1 MIITYK
7 LDIFVLPSL
16 LRAFYNQLVMNIGDR
31 TTELRKKEG
40 LSRDALGKL
49 VGTSGAVIGR
59 YERGEI
65 TPSVE
70 IANKIAKALGVSL
83 DFLVGNIDLELSD
96 KLMNRITEVSKMTE
110 KDKDHVFT
118 LLDAFIAR
126 TKLQGFI

>member
-1 MIITYK
+1 MR
-7 LDIFVLPSL
+7 P
-16 LRAFYNQLVMNIGDR
+16 A
-31 TTELRKKEG
+31 
-40 LSRDALGKL
+40 
-49 VGTSGAVIGR
+49 GTSGAVIGR
-59 YERGEI
+59 YERSEI

-83 DFLVGNIDLELSD
+83 DFMVGNIDLELSD

-126 TKLQGFI
+126 TKLQGFV

>member
-1 MIITYK
+1 
-7 LDIFVLPSL
+7 
-16 LRAFYNQLVMNIGDR
+16 MNIGDKI
-31 TTELRKKEG
+31 TDLRKKKE
-40 LSRDALGKL
+40 LSRDALGKV

-59 YERGEI
+59 YERDEI

-83 DFLVGNIDLELSD
+83 DFMVGNIDLELSD
-96 KLMNRITEVSKMTE
+96 KLMNRIIEVTKMTE

-126 TKLQGFI
+126 TKMQGFV

>member
-1 MIITYK
+1 MI
-7 LDIFVLPSL
+7 
-16 LRAFYNQLVMNIGDR
+16 NIGDKVK
-31 TTELRKKEG
+31 ELRKKEG
-40 LSRDALGKL
+40 LSRDALAKV

-126 TKLQGFI
+126 TKMQGFV

>member
-1 MIITYK
+1 M
-7 LDIFVLPSL
+7 
-16 LRAFYNQLVMNIGDR
+16 G
-31 TTELRKKEG
+31 
-40 LSRDALGKL
+40 RDALGKV

-59 YERGEI
+59 HERGEI

-83 DFLVGNIDLELSD
+83 DFLIGNIDLELSD

-118 LLDAFIAR
+118 FLDAFIAR
-126 TKLQGFI
+126 IKLQGLV

>member
-1 MIITYK
+1 MNSRVKSGDIHTALRVRLDARYIIVRKRFKFGYR
-7 LDIFVLPSL
+7 L
-16 LRAFYNQLVMNIGDR
+16 LTA
-31 TTELRKKEG
+31 
-40 LSRDALGKL
+40 
-49 VGTSGAVIGR
+49 
-59 YERGEI
+59 GEI

-126 TKLQGFI
+126 TKLQEFV

>member
-1 MIITYK
+1 
-7 LDIFVLPSL
+7 
-16 LRAFYNQLVMNIGDR
+16 MNIGDR
-31 TTELRKKEG
+31 VVVLRKKAG

-70 IANKIAKALGVSL
+70 IANKITKSLGISL
-83 DFLVGNIDLELSD
+83 DYLVGNIDLELSD
-96 KLMNRITEVSKMTE
+96 KLMNRITEVSKMNE

-118 LLDAFIAR
+118 PLDAFIAR
-126 TKLQGFI
+126 TKLQGLI